1 MMTTTSTAMIVEMLC
16 STGAIWT
23 VARQSIEQNMKEGIL
38 EEVEVPIALPVSEVS
53 LSYLLTRR
61 NDILR
66 KAIDI
71 IIHSVKGSSG
81 SI

>member
-16 STGAIWT
+16 STDAIGT
-23 VARQSIEQNMKEGIL
+23 VARQSIEQNIKDGIL
-38 EEVEVPIALPVSEVS
+38 EKIEVPITLPVSKLS
-53 LSYLLTRR
+53 LSYPLTRR

-71 IIHSVKGSSG
+71 VIHSVKRSSG